1 MELQRIGLRI
11 RSLLK
16 LTPPPIEEAIVEEP
30 VVIRR
35 PPILLRLEDCERE
48 LETIPQFLG
57 YGWAFGSD
65 HYLTSAI
72 HDSVHR
78 ASSNDHPFNV
88 QTARFEIET
97 LSELHD
103 SIDIAVKA
111 SQIVSSEHY
120 VFDGPLFAAM
130 FLPSGYTIYGESMVN
145 ELVGGPST
153 VYLRLIQKIA
163 MKLSCR
169 INTIE
174 TAKDGATLI
183 IFTPWDTSK
192 TFFDLI
198 EKVDDRRHRRD
209 VDS

>member
-16 LTPPPIEEAIVEEP
+16 LTPPPNEEPIAEEP

-35 PPILLRLEDCERE
+35 PPILLRLEDCEKD

-57 YGWAFGSD
+57 YGWAFGSE
-65 HYLTSAI
+65 HYLTTAI

-78 ASSNDHPFNV
+78 ACSHNHPFSV

-97 LSELHD
+97 LSEMHD
-103 SIDIAVKA
+103 SLTISVKA
-111 SQIVSSEHY
+111 SQIVTSDHY
-120 VFDGPLFAAM
+120 VFEGPLFAAM
-130 FLPSGYTIYGESMVN
+130 FLPSGYTIYGESMLN
-145 ELVGGPST
+145 EWVGGPSV

-163 MKLSCR
+163 MKLCCR

-174 TAKDGATLI
+174 TARDGATLI

-198 EKVDDRRHRRD
+198 DKVDDRTTHRD